1 MPVTEGLSSPEG
13 SVDEWVQ
20 GTQCRPG
27 GRLGSCCFDVLPVFV
42 WHDGEQMWK
51 GRRSGTVP
59 EQLEE
64 IKNNSIP
71 GDWGNYRARESEQAR
86 VKEGERGRE
95 GRRGIREHIW

>member
-1 MPVTEGLSSPEG
+1 MPVAEGLSSRGEG
-13 SVDEWVQ
+13 EGGWMNGFR
-20 GTQCRPG
+20 GTRCRPG
-27 GRLGSCCFDVLPVFV
+27 GRLRSCCFDVLPVFV

-86 VKEGERGRE
+86 VREEER
-95 GRRGIREHIW
+95 